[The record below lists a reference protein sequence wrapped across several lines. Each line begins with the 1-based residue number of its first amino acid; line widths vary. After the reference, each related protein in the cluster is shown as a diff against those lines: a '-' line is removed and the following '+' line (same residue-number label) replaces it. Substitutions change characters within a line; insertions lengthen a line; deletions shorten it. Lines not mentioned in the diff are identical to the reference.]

1 MDILDNDVIKPLIRF
16 KVSQEHIVRV
26 DTPVLM
32 IAICKETSNE
42 TRKQTRKD
50 LRESAAKY
58 ADHAEKEVSKLQR
71 EYLRRFYPQEFSHSI
86 GSQRS
91 SDSPNKRFGGKVST
105 LFRGRRE
112 REPEEPVS
120 GVPKEGIVDVAHE
133 FQLGLL
139 NLRS

>member
-1 MDILDNDVIKPLIRF
+1 
-16 KVSQEHIVRV
+16 
-26 DTPVLM
+26 M
-32 IAICKETSNE
+32 IAICKETSDE

-71 EYLRRFYPQEFSHSI
+71 EYLKRFYPQEFSHSI

-112 REPEEPVS
+112 EPVS
-120 GVPKEGIVDVAHE
+120 VVPKEGIVDVTHE
-133 FQLGLL
+133 FQLDLL